1 MTARVG
7 VERSSPSNQQFST
20 AVLCLPPLPPPV
32 RGGGDELGQG
42 MAVSEVG
49 TVPSPWDSL
58 PLTFPAPS

>member
-49 TVPSPWDSL
+49 TVPAHG
-58 PLTFPAPS
+58 TAFP